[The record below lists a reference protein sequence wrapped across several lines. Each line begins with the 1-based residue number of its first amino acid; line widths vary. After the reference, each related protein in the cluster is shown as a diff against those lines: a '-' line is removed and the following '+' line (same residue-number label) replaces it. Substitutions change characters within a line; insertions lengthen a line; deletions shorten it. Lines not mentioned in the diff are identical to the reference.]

1 MKPIISP
8 LFVRLTKTDKGKKY
22 HLNLNQYRNWYYTT
36 NNNIKKKY
44 KELITDQIKD
54 LKFEGKISLTYTLF
68 RGTKRKGDKMNVLCI
83 HDKFFCDALVELG
96 CIEDDNDEYIV
107 EHVFK
112 LGGYDKN
119 NGRVEIII
127 EEV

>member
-1 MKPIISP
+1 MIKIISP
-8 LFVRLTKTDKGKKY
+8 LFVQLAKSGKGKKY
-22 HLNLNQYRNWYYTT
+22 HLNLNQYRNWYYAV

-44 KELITDQIKD
+44 KEIITDQIKD
-54 LKFEGKISLTYTLF
+54 LRFEGKLRLTYTLF

-96 CIEDDNDEYIV
+96 CIDDDNDDYIV
-107 EHVFK
+107 EHIFN
-112 LGGYDKN
+112 LGGYDKG
-119 NGRVEIII
+119 NGRVEITL

>member
-1 MKPIISP
+1 VKPIISP

-36 NNNIKKKY
+36 SNNIKKKY

-54 LKFEGKISLTYTLF
+54 FKFEGKISLTYTLF

>member
-8 LFVRLTKTDKGKKY
+8 LFIRLAKSDKGKKY

-54 LKFEGKISLTYTLF
+54 FKFEGKISLTYTLF

-119 NGRVEIII
+119 NGRVEITI